1 MELQTSVI
9 VTQVIYF
16 LMITATP
23 YDKPNITAIVHSKYG
38 TGYLPPMNA
47 VELIEAIQAVAKQ
60 YLQSC

>member
-1 MELQTSVI
+1 
-9 VTQVIYF
+9 
-16 LMITATP
+16 MITATP